1 MESSK
6 LEQLIKLLSRENVKL
21 KEKVA
26 MLQDQLR
33 IIHNFIAT
41 KTRIFHLGV
50 IAKLYD
56 LSTSI
61 FMRKS

>member
-33 IIHNFIAT
+33 IIHNIN
-41 KTRIFHLGV
+41 KEEKENNDDR
-50 IAKLYD
+50 YN
-56 LSTSI
+56 
-61 FMRKS
+61 

>member
-33 IIHNFIAT
+33 IIHNIN
-41 KTRIFHLGV
+41 KEEKEKNNDR
-50 IAKLYD
+50 YN
-56 LSTSI
+56 
-61 FMRKS
+61 

>member
-33 IIHNFIAT
+33 IIHNIN
-41 KTRIFHLGV
+41 KNDNEKEKNNDR
-50 IAKLYD
+50 YN
-56 LSTSI
+56 
-61 FMRKS
+61 

>member
-6 LEQLIKLLSRENVKL
+6 LEQLIILLSRENVKL

-33 IIHNFIAT
+33 IIHNIN
-41 KTRIFHLGV
+41 KKEKENNDDR
-50 IAKLYD
+50 YN
-56 LSTSI
+56 
-61 FMRKS
+61 